1 MANANEI
8 ILKLTAD
15 NQQLKAKLDESK
27 KVVDKTTKDIET
39 SGNKL
44 AGTLKSIGTAVAGY
58 LGVQLIKNLANT
70 AKEVI
75 KYQKVLKTLLQAQK
89 VEQKDCLKQ

>member
-1 MANANEI
+1 MASANEI

-27 KVVDKTTKDIET
+27 KAVDKATKDIEH
-39 SGNKL
+39 SGSKM
-44 AGTLKSIGTAVAGY
+44 ASVLKSFGAAVAGY

-70 AKEVI
+70 AKEVNE
-75 KYQKVLKTLLQAQK
+75 V
-89 VEQKDCLKQ
+89 